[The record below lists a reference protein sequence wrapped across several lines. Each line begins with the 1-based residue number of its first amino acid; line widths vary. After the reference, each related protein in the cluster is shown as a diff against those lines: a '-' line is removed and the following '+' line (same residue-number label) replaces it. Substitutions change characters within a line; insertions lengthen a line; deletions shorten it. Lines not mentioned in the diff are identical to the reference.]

1 MALLSESDRRHVR
14 EALSRMEDPVR
25 LVYFSQTLNCEMCAP
40 TKMIL
45 EELVELSDKLT
56 LEEFNLQID
65 RDRAAELGIDRVPAI
80 VVASGDRSRIRFFG
94 APSGYEFMSL
104 LDAVILQSTGK
115 SGLSEASRSL
125 LSSVTEPLDV
135 KVFVTPT

>member
-1 MALLSESDRRHVR
+1 MALLSEGDRRHVR

-25 LVYFSQTLNCEMCAP
+25 LLYFSQTLSCDTCIP
-40 TKMIL
+40 TRQIL
-45 EELVELSDKLT
+45 GELVDLSDKLT

-65 RDRAAELGIDRVPAI
+65 RDRASELGIDRVPAI

-104 LDAVILQSTGK
+104 LDAVILQSTGE
-115 SGLSEASRSL
+115 SGLSKASREL